1 MLWGAI
7 ASFLLAAV
15 MALLVGLGLAHARG
29 TAPEAQM
36 FRADGRG
43 PRRPERRSGAGG
55 VAMPWPTKAG

>member
-15 MALLVGLGLAHARG
+15 MALLVGLGLAHARR

-36 FRADGRG
+36 FSSAATV
-43 PRRPERRSGAGG
+43 GA
-55 VAMPWPTKAG
+55 AAS